1 MGVGRAV
8 PAASPRRI
16 QSVDHAIDVL
26 HALARLGRPTG
37 VSDIA
42 RQIGLSKASAHHLL
56 STLESR
62 GFVMRQS
69 DSPLYKLGW
78 ALYELGSNVVRD
90 VDLSRVA
97 RPYLD
102 HLAVQT
108 NESVLLGILD
118 GDSVLYLDRGE
129 GPSGLQMRANAGRRG
144 PLHATASGK
153 ILLAC
158 STDPTLLT
166 DLLSRPLER
175 LTRAT
180 ITDPDTL
187 RHDVAQARQ
196 QGYATCWQ
204 EGEVGLASVA
214 VPLHDHRG
222 VVIASLT
229 VAGPASRLTTRTL
242 QGHLLPLHTARRRIE
257 SHLGAPER
265 PTIGSGSTPPLH
277 SGVTPSRPQR

>member
-1 MGVGRAV
+1 LNDSKGKIVSEAK
-8 PAASPRRI
+8 PRRI

-26 HALARLGRPTG
+26 EALARLGRPAG
-37 VSDIA
+37 VSEIA
-42 RQIGLSKASAHHLL
+42 RQTGLSKASAHHLL
-56 STLESR
+56 ATLETR
-62 GFVMRQS
+62 GFVMRQPGS
-69 DSPLYKLGW
+69 TLYKLGW

-102 HLAVQT
+102 KLAAQT

-129 GPSGLQMRANAGRRG
+129 APSGLQMRANAGRRG

-153 ILLAC
+153 ILLAF
-158 STDPTLLT
+158 STDPLLLAN
-166 DLLSRPLER
+166 LLAKPLEP

-180 ITDPDTL
+180 ITDPNAL
-187 RHDVAQARQ
+187 RHDLAQARQ

-204 EGEVGLASVA
+204 EGEVGLSSVA
-214 VPLHDHRG
+214 VPLHDYRG
-222 VVIASLT
+222 AVVASLT

-242 QGHLLPLHTARRRIE
+242 QSHLLPLHAARKLIE
-257 SHLGAPER
+257 SHLGASDNAG
-265 PTIGSGSTPPLH
+265 TSVKTDVPL
-277 SGVTPSRPQR
+277 RY